1 MLSLSSRLIFCA
13 ANFRIPAAAGGE
25 TRKTFPTV
33 SGVEVKVEALALAF
47 ATLACDSFGRKRL
60 RIPFITG
67 LILKPRV
74 GPLRGAH
81 MWLTRGE

>member
-1 MLSLSSRLIFCA
+1 
-13 ANFRIPAAAGGE
+13 
-25 TRKTFPTV
+25 
-33 SGVEVKVEALALAF
+33 VEALALAF